1 MSETGAI
8 YVEGLDEL
16 LRKMDKLPAEVQRE
30 CFKAMQ
36 TASLD
41 IIADAKKNLRANGSV
56 VTGNLRASGKV
67 QKVDEKTLD
76 VGFFSSD
83 VKDKG
88 YASYVEYGRKPG
100 KMPPT
105 DILEAWLKKKHSRRN
120 INLNAIHAASVFSG
134 KSMEYLTRQAA
145 WAIAKGIAKN
155 GTKPYPFFEPAVKSG
170 WRKMIDKIA
179 KIVKI

>member
-16 LRKMDKLPAEVQRE
+16 LRKMDRLPAEVQRE

-36 TASLD
+36 RASLD
-41 IIADAKKNLRANGSV
+41 IIADAKSNLRVNGSV
-56 VTGNLRASGKV
+56 VTGNLRASGNV
-67 QKVDEKTLD
+67 QKVDDKTLD

-83 VKDKG
+83 SEKG

-100 KMPPT
+100 KMPPP
-105 DILEAWLKKKHSRRN
+105 DILEAWAYKKFRLSHKDATS
-120 INLNAIHAASVFSG
+120 
-134 KSMEYLTRQAA
+134 AA
-145 WAIAKGIAKN
+145 WALARSIAKK
-155 GTKPYPFFEPAVKSG
+155 GTKARPYFEPAVESG

>member
-16 LRKMDKLPAEVQRE
+16 LRKMDRLPAEVQRE

-36 TASLD
+36 RASLD
-41 IIADAKKNLRANGSV
+41 IIADAKSNLRVNGSV

-67 QKVDEKTLD
+67 QKVDDKTLD

-83 VKDKG
+83 SDKG

-100 KMPPT
+100 KMPPP
-105 DILEAWLKKKHSRRN
+105 DIIEAWAYKKFRLSHKDAR
-120 INLNAIHAASVFSG
+120 
-134 KSMEYLTRQAA
+134 SMA
-145 WAIAKGIAKN
+145 WALARSIAKK
-155 GTKPYPFFEPAVKSG
+155 GTKARPYFEPAVESG

>member
-16 LRKMDKLPAEVQRE
+16 LCKMDSLPAEVQRK

-36 TASLD
+36 SASLD
-41 IIADAKKNLRANGSV
+41 IIADAKGNLRANGSV

-83 VKDKG
+83 VENKG
-88 YASYVEYGRKPG
+88 YARYVEYGRKPG
-100 KMPPT
+100 KMPPP
-105 DILEAWLKKKHSRRN
+105 DILEAWAYKKFRLSHKDARS
-120 INLNAIHAASVFSG
+120 
-134 KSMEYLTRQAA
+134 AA
-145 WAIAKGIAKN
+145 WALARSIAKK
-155 GTKPYPFFEPAVKSG
+155 GTKARPYFEPAVESG

>member
-16 LRKMDKLPAEVQRE
+16 LRKMDSLPAEMQRK

-36 TASLD
+36 SASLD
-41 IIADAKKNLRANGSV
+41 IIADAKNNLRVNGSV

-67 QKVDEKTLD
+67 QKVDDKTLD

-83 VKDKG
+83 SEKG
-88 YASYVEYGRKPG
+88 YARYVEYGRKPG
-100 KMPPT
+100 KMPPP
-105 DILEAWLKKKHSRRN
+105 DILEAWAYKKFRLSHKDAR
-120 INLNAIHAASVFSG
+120 
-134 KSMEYLTRQAA
+134 SMA
-145 WAIAKGIAKN
+145 WALAHSIAKK
-155 GTKPYPFFEPAVKSG
+155 GTKARPFFEPAVESG

>member
-1 MSETGAI
+1 MSDTGAI

-16 LRKMDKLPAEVQRE
+16 LRKMDRLPAEVQRE

-36 TASLD
+36 RASLD
-41 IIADAKKNLRANGSV
+41 IIADAKSNLRVNGSV

-83 VKDKG
+83 SDKG

-100 KMPPT
+100 KMPPP
-105 DILEAWLKKKHSRRN
+105 DILEAWAYKKFRLSHKEAR
-120 INLNAIHAASVFSG
+120 
-134 KSMEYLTRQAA
+134 SMA
-145 WAIAKGIAKN
+145 WALARSIAKK
-155 GTKPYPFFEPAVKSG
+155 GTKARPFFEPAVESG

>member
-1 MSETGAI
+1 MSDTGAI

-16 LRKMDKLPAEVQRE
+16 LRKMDRLPAEVQRE

-41 IIADAKKNLRANGSV
+41 IIADAKSNLRVNGSV

-67 QKVDEKTLD
+67 QKVDDKTLD

-83 VKDKG
+83 SDKG

-100 KMPPT
+100 KMPPP
-105 DILEAWLKKKHSRRN
+105 DILEAWAYKKFRLSHKDAR
-120 INLNAIHAASVFSG
+120 
-134 KSMEYLTRQAA
+134 SMA
-145 WAIAKGIAKN
+145 WALARSIAKK
-155 GTKPYPFFEPAVKSG
+155 GTKDRPFFEPAVESG

>member
-16 LRKMDKLPAEVQRE
+16 LRKMDRLPAEVQRK

-36 TASLD
+36 SASLD
-41 IIADAKKNLRANGSV
+41 IIADAKGNLRANGSV

-83 VKDKG
+83 VENKG
-88 YASYVEYGRKPG
+88 YARYVEYGRKPG
-100 KMPPT
+100 KMPPP
-105 DILEAWLKKKHSRRN
+105 DILEAWAYKKFRLSHKDARS
-120 INLNAIHAASVFSG
+120 
-134 KSMEYLTRQAA
+134 AA
-145 WAIAKGIAKN
+145 WALARSIAKK
-155 GTKPYPFFEPAVKSG
+155 GTKARPFFEPAVESG

>member
-8 YVEGLDEL
+8 YVEGLDDL
-16 LRKMDKLPAEVQRE
+16 LRKMDRLPADVQRE

-41 IIADAKKNLRANGSV
+41 IIADAKGNLRVNGSV

-67 QKVDEKTLD
+67 QKVDDKTLD

-83 VKDKG
+83 VENKG
-88 YASYVEYGRKPG
+88 YARYVEYGRKPG
-100 KMPPT
+100 KMPPPN
-105 DILEAWLKKKHSRRN
+105 ILEAWAYKKFRLSHKEARS
-120 INLNAIHAASVFSG
+120 
-134 KSMEYLTRQAA
+134 AA
-145 WAIAKGIAKN
+145 WALARKIAKK
-155 GTKPYPFFEPAVKSG
+155 GTKAHPFFEPAVESG

>member
-16 LRKMDKLPAEVQRE
+16 LRKMDSLPAEVQRK

-36 TASLD
+36 SASLD
-41 IIADAKKNLRANGSV
+41 IIADAKGNLRANGSV

-83 VKDKG
+83 VENKG
-88 YASYVEYGRKPG
+88 YARYVEYGRKPG
-100 KMPPT
+100 KMPPP
-105 DILEAWLKKKHSRRN
+105 DILEAWAYKKFRLSHKEAR
-120 INLNAIHAASVFSG
+120 
-134 KSMEYLTRQAA
+134 SMA
-145 WAIAKGIAKN
+145 WASARSIAKK
-155 GTKPYPFFEPAVKSG
+155 GTKARPYFEPAVESG

>member
-16 LRKMDKLPAEVQRE
+16 LRKMDSLPAEVQRK

-36 TASLD
+36 SASLD
-41 IIADAKKNLRANGSV
+41 IIADAKGNLRVNGSV

-67 QKVDEKTLD
+67 QKVDDKTLD

-83 VKDKG
+83 SDKG

-100 KMPPT
+100 KMPPP
-105 DILEAWLKKKHSRRN
+105 DILEAWAYKKFRLSHKDAR
-120 INLNAIHAASVFSG
+120 
-134 KSMEYLTRQAA
+134 SMA
-145 WAIAKGIAKN
+145 WALARSIAKK
-155 GTKPYPFFEPAVKSG
+155 GTKARPYFEPAVESG

>member
-16 LRKMDKLPAEVQRE
+16 LRKMDRLPAEVQRE

-36 TASLD
+36 SASLD
-41 IIADAKKNLRANGSV
+41 IIADAKSNLRVNGSV

-83 VKDKG
+83 VENKG
-88 YASYVEYGRKPG
+88 YARYVEYGRKPG
-100 KMPPT
+100 KMPPP
-105 DILEAWLKKKHSRRN
+105 DILEAWAYKKFRLSHKDAR
-120 INLNAIHAASVFSG
+120 
-134 KSMEYLTRQAA
+134 SMA
-145 WAIAKGIAKN
+145 WALARSIAKK
-155 GTKPYPFFEPAVKSG
+155 GTKARPYFEPAVESG

>member
-1 MSETGAI
+1 MSDTGAI

-16 LRKMDKLPAEVQRE
+16 LRKMDRLPAEVQRE

-41 IIADAKKNLRANGSV
+41 IIADAKSNLRVNGSV

-67 QKVDEKTLD
+67 QKVDDKTLD
-76 VGFFSSD
+76 VGFFSLDS
-83 VKDKG
+83 DKG

-100 KMPPT
+100 KMPPPN
-105 DILEAWLKKKHSRRN
+105 ILEAWAYKKFRLSHKEAR
-120 INLNAIHAASVFSG
+120 
-134 KSMEYLTRQAA
+134 SMA
-145 WAIAKGIAKN
+145 WALARSIAKK
-155 GTKPYPFFEPAVKSG
+155 GTKARPFFEPAVESG

>member
-16 LRKMDKLPAEVQRE
+16 LRKMDRLPADVQRE

-41 IIADAKKNLRANGSV
+41 IIADAKGNLRVNGSV

-67 QKVDEKTLD
+67 QKVDDKTLD

-83 VKDKG
+83 ARDKG
-88 YASYVEYGRKPG
+88 YASYVEHGRKPG
-100 KMPPT
+100 KMPPP
-105 DILEAWLKKKHSRRN
+105 DILEAWAYKKFRLSHKDAR
-120 INLNAIHAASVFSG
+120 
-134 KSMEYLTRQAA
+134 SMA
-145 WAIAKGIAKN
+145 WAMARSIAKK
-155 GTKPYPFFEPAVKSG
+155 GTKARPYFEPAVESG

>member
-16 LRKMDKLPAEVQRE
+16 LRKMDNLPAEVQRK

-41 IIADAKKNLRANGSV
+41 IIADAKGNLRVNGSV

-67 QKVDEKTLD
+67 QKVDDKTLD

-83 VKDKG
+83 ARDKG

-100 KMPPT
+100 KMPPP
-105 DILEAWLKKKHSRRN
+105 DILEAWAYKKFRLSHKEARS
-120 INLNAIHAASVFSG
+120 
-134 KSMEYLTRQAA
+134 AA
-145 WAIAKGIAKN
+145 WALARSIAKK
-155 GTKPYPFFEPAVKSG
+155 GTKARPFFEPAVESG

>member
-16 LRKMDKLPAEVQRE
+16 LRKMDRLPAEVQRE

-36 TASLD
+36 SASLD
-41 IIADAKKNLRANGSV
+41 IIADAKSNLRVNGSV

-83 VKDKG
+83 VENKG
-88 YASYVEYGRKPG
+88 YARYVEYGRKPG
-100 KMPPT
+100 KMPPP
-105 DILEAWLKKKHSRRN
+105 DILEAWAYKKFRLSHKDARS
-120 INLNAIHAASVFSG
+120 
-134 KSMEYLTRQAA
+134 AA
-145 WAIAKGIAKN
+145 WALARSIAKK
-155 GTKPYPFFEPAVKSG
+155 GTKARPYFEPAVESG

>member
-1 MSETGAI
+1 MSDTGAI

-16 LRKMDKLPAEVQRE
+16 LRKMDRLPAEVQRE

-36 TASLD
+36 TASLE
-41 IIADAKKNLRANGSV
+41 IIADAKTNLRFNGSV

-67 QKVDEKTLD
+67 QKVDDKTLD

-83 VKDKG
+83 SDKG
-88 YASYVEYGRKPG
+88 YARYVELGRKPG
-100 KMPPT
+100 KMPPPA
-105 DILEAWLKKKHSRRN
+105 ILEAWAYKKFRLSHKEAR
-120 INLNAIHAASVFSG
+120 
-134 KSMEYLTRQAA
+134 SMA
-145 WAIAKGIAKN
+145 WALARSIAKK
-155 GTKPYPFFEPAVKSG
+155 GTKARPFFEPAVESG

>member
-16 LRKMDKLPAEVQRE
+16 LRKMDRLPAEVQRE

-41 IIADAKKNLRANGSV
+41 IIADAKSNLRVNGSV

-83 VKDKG
+83 VENKG
-88 YASYVEYGRKPG
+88 YARYVEYGRKPG
-100 KMPPT
+100 KMPPP
-105 DILEAWLKKKHSRRN
+105 DILEAWAYKKFRLSHKDARS
-120 INLNAIHAASVFSG
+120 
-134 KSMEYLTRQAA
+134 AA
-145 WAIAKGIAKN
+145 WALARSIAKK
-155 GTKPYPFFEPAVKSG
+155 GTKARPYFEPAVESG

>member
-41 IIADAKKNLRANGSV
+41 IIADAKSNLRVNGSV

-67 QKVDEKTLD
+67 QKVDDKTLD

-83 VKDKG
+83 VENKG
-88 YASYVEYGRKPG
+88 YARYVEYGRKPG
-100 KMPPT
+100 KMPPP
-105 DILEAWLKKKHSRRN
+105 DILEAWAYKKFRLSHKDARS
-120 INLNAIHAASVFSG
+120 
-134 KSMEYLTRQAA
+134 AA
-145 WAIAKGIAKN
+145 WALARSIAKK
-155 GTKPYPFFEPAVKSG
+155 GTKARPYFEPAVESG

-179 KIVKI
+179 KIVKK

>member
-16 LRKMDKLPAEVQRE
+16 LRKMDRLPAEVQRE

-36 TASLD
+36 RASLD
-41 IIADAKKNLRANGSV
+41 IIADAKSNLRVNGSV

-67 QKVDEKTLD
+67 QKVDDKTLD

-83 VKDKG
+83 SDKG
-88 YASYVEYGRKPG
+88 YASYVEYGRKTG
-100 KMPPT
+100 KMPPP
-105 DILEAWLKKKHSRRN
+105 DILEAWLKKKHSRSN
-120 INLNAIHAASVFSG
+120 INLHAIHAASVLSG

-155 GTKPYPFFEPAVKSG
+155 GTKPCPFFEPAVKSG

>member
-1 MSETGAI
+1 MSDTGAI

-16 LRKMDKLPAEVQRE
+16 LRKMDNLPAEVQSE

-41 IIADAKKNLRANGSV
+41 IIADAKGNLRVNGSV

-67 QKVDEKTLD
+67 QKVDDKTLD

-83 VKDKG
+83 ARDKG
-88 YASYVEYGRKPG
+88 YASYVEHGRKPG
-100 KMPPT
+100 KMPPP
-105 DILEAWLKKKHSRRN
+105 DILEAWAYKKFRLSHKEARS
-120 INLNAIHAASVFSG
+120 
-134 KSMEYLTRQAA
+134 AA
-145 WAIAKGIAKN
+145 WALARSIAKK
-155 GTKPYPFFEPAVKSG
+155 GTKPHPFFEPAVESG

>member
-16 LRKMDKLPAEVQRE
+16 LRKMDRLPAEVQRE

-36 TASLD
+36 RASLD
-41 IIADAKKNLRANGSV
+41 IIADAKTNLRVNGSV

-67 QKVDEKTLD
+67 QKVDDKTLD

-83 VKDKG
+83 VENKG
-88 YASYVEYGRKPG
+88 YARYVEYGRKPG
-100 KMPPT
+100 KMPPP
-105 DILEAWLKKKHSRRN
+105 DILEAWAYKKFRLSHKDAR
-120 INLNAIHAASVFSG
+120 
-134 KSMEYLTRQAA
+134 SMA
-145 WAIAKGIAKN
+145 WALARSIAKK
-155 GTKPYPFFEPAVKSG
+155 GTKARPFFEPAVESG

>member
-16 LRKMDKLPAEVQRE
+16 LRKMDRLPAEVQRE

-41 IIADAKKNLRANGSV
+41 IIADAKGNLRVNGSV

-67 QKVDEKTLD
+67 QKVDGKTLD

-83 VKDKG
+83 ARDKG
-88 YASYVEYGRKPG
+88 YASYVEHGRKPG
-100 KMPPT
+100 KMPPP
-105 DILEAWLKKKHSRRN
+105 DILEAWAYKKFRLSHKDAR
-120 INLNAIHAASVFSG
+120 
-134 KSMEYLTRQAA
+134 SMA
-145 WAIAKGIAKN
+145 WAMARSIAKK
-155 GTKPYPFFEPAVKSG
+155 GTKARPFFEPAVESG
-170 WRKMIDKIA
+170 WRKMMAKIA

>member
-16 LRKMDKLPAEVQRE
+16 LRKMDSLPAEVQRK

-36 TASLD
+36 SASLD
-41 IIADAKKNLRANGSV
+41 IIADAKTNLRVNGSV

-67 QKVDEKTLD
+67 QKVDDKTLD

-83 VKDKG
+83 VENKG
-88 YASYVEYGRKPG
+88 YARYVEYGRKPG
-100 KMPPT
+100 KMPPP
-105 DILEAWLKKKHSRRN
+105 DILEAWAYKKFRLSHKDARS
-120 INLNAIHAASVFSG
+120 
-134 KSMEYLTRQAA
+134 AA
-145 WAIAKGIAKN
+145 WALARSIAKK
-155 GTKPYPFFEPAVKSG
+155 GTKARPYFEPAVESG

>member
-1 MSETGAI
+1 MSDTGAI

-16 LRKMDKLPAEVQRE
+16 LRKMDSLPAEMQRK

-36 TASLD
+36 SASLD
-41 IIADAKKNLRANGSV
+41 IIADAKGNLRANGSV

-83 VKDKG
+83 VENKG
-88 YASYVEYGRKPG
+88 YARYVEYGRKPG
-100 KMPPT
+100 KMPPP
-105 DILEAWLKKKHSRRN
+105 DILEAWAYKKFRLSHKDARS
-120 INLNAIHAASVFSG
+120 
-134 KSMEYLTRQAA
+134 AA
-145 WAIAKGIAKN
+145 WALARSIAKK
-155 GTKPYPFFEPAVKSG
+155 GTKARPYFEPAVESG

>member
-1 MSETGAI
+1 MSDTGAI

-16 LRKMDKLPAEVQRE
+16 LRKMDRLPAEVQRE

-41 IIADAKKNLRANGSV
+41 IIADAKSNRRVNGSV

-67 QKVDEKTLD
+67 QKVDDKTLD

-100 KMPPT
+100 KMPPP
-105 DILEAWLKKKHSRRN
+105 DILKAWAYKKFRLSHKDARS
-120 INLNAIHAASVFSG
+120 
-134 KSMEYLTRQAA
+134 AA
-145 WAIAKGIAKN
+145 WALARSIAKK
-155 GTKPYPFFEPAVKSG
+155 GTKARPYFEPAVESG

>member
-1 MSETGAI
+1 MSDTGAI

-16 LRKMDKLPAEVQRE
+16 LRKMDSLPAEVQRK

-36 TASLD
+36 SASLD
-41 IIADAKKNLRANGSV
+41 IIADAKTNLRVNGSV

-83 VKDKG
+83 VENKG
-88 YASYVEYGRKPG
+88 YARYVEYGRKPG
-100 KMPPT
+100 KMPPP
-105 DILEAWLKKKHSRRN
+105 DILEAWAYKKFRLSHKDARS
-120 INLNAIHAASVFSG
+120 
-134 KSMEYLTRQAA
+134 AA
-145 WAIAKGIAKN
+145 WALARSIAKK
-155 GTKPYPFFEPAVKSG
+155 GTKARPYFEPAVESG

>member
-1 MSETGAI
+1 MSDTGAI

-16 LRKMDKLPAEVQRE
+16 LRKMDRLPAEVQRE

-41 IIADAKKNLRANGSV
+41 IIADAKTNLRVNGSV

-67 QKVDEKTLD
+67 QKVDDKTLD

-83 VKDKG
+83 VEDKG
-88 YASYVEYGRKPG
+88 YARYVEYGRKPG
-100 KMPPT
+100 KMPPP
-105 DILEAWLKKKHSRRN
+105 DILEAWAYKKFR
-120 INLNAIHAASVFSG
+120 FSH
-134 KSMEYLTRQAA
+134 KEARSKA
-145 WAIAKGIAKN
+145 WALARSIAKK
-155 GTKPYPFFEPAVKSG
+155 GTKARPYFEPAVESG
-170 WRKMIDKIA
+170 WRKMMDKIA

>member
-36 TASLD
+36 SASLD
-41 IIADAKKNLRANGSV
+41 IIADAKTNLRVNGSV

-67 QKVDEKTLD
+67 QKVDDKTLD

-83 VKDKG
+83 ARDKG
-88 YASYVEYGRKPG
+88 YASYVEHGRKPG
-100 KMPPT
+100 KMPPP
-105 DILEAWLKKKHSRRN
+105 DILEAWAYKKFRLSHKEARS
-120 INLNAIHAASVFSG
+120 
-134 KSMEYLTRQAA
+134 AA
-145 WAIAKGIAKN
+145 WALARLIAKK
-155 GTKPYPFFEPAVKSG
+155 GTKARPFFEPAVESG

>member
-8 YVEGLDEL
+8 YVESLDEL
-16 LRKMDKLPAEVQRE
+16 LRKMDSLPAEVQRK

-36 TASLD
+36 SASLD
-41 IIADAKKNLRANGSV
+41 IIADAKGNLRANGSV

-83 VKDKG
+83 VENKG
-88 YASYVEYGRKPG
+88 YARYVEYGRKPG
-100 KMPPT
+100 KMPPPY
-105 DILEAWLKKKHSRRN
+105 ILEAWAYKKFRLSHKDARS
-120 INLNAIHAASVFSG
+120 
-134 KSMEYLTRQAA
+134 AA
-145 WAIAKGIAKN
+145 WALARSIAKK
-155 GTKPYPFFEPAVKSG
+155 GTKARPYFEPAVESG

>member
-16 LRKMDKLPAEVQRE
+16 LRKMDRLPADVQRE

-41 IIADAKKNLRANGSV
+41 IIADAKGNLRVNGSV

-67 QKVDEKTLD
+67 QKVDDKTLD

-83 VKDKG
+83 ARDKG
-88 YASYVEYGRKPG
+88 YASYVEHGRKPG
-100 KMPPT
+100 KMPPP
-105 DILEAWLKKKHSRRN
+105 DILEAWAYKKFRLSHKEARS
-120 INLNAIHAASVFSG
+120 
-134 KSMEYLTRQAA
+134 AA
-145 WAIAKGIAKN
+145 WALARSIAKK
-155 GTKPYPFFEPAVKSG
+155 GTKAHPFFEPAVESG
-170 WRKMIDKIA
+170 WRKMMAKIA

>member
-1 MSETGAI
+1 MSDTGAI

-16 LRKMDKLPAEVQRE
+16 LRKMDRLPAEVQRE
-30 CFKAMQ
+30 CFRAMQ
-36 TASLD
+36 SASLD
-41 IIADAKKNLRANGSV
+41 IIADAKGNLRVNGSV

-67 QKVDEKTLD
+67 QKVDDKTLD

-83 VKDKG
+83 ARDKG

-100 KMPPT
+100 KMPPP
-105 DILEAWLKKKHSRRN
+105 DILEAWAYKKFRLSHKEARS
-120 INLNAIHAASVFSG
+120 
-134 KSMEYLTRQAA
+134 AA
-145 WAIAKGIAKN
+145 WALARSIAKK
-155 GTKPYPFFEPAVKSG
+155 GTKARPYFEPAVESG

>member
-16 LRKMDKLPAEVQRE
+16 IRKMDRLPAEVQRE

-41 IIADAKKNLRANGSV
+41 IIADAKGNLRINGSV

-67 QKVDEKTLD
+67 QKVDDKTLD

-83 VKDKG
+83 VEDKG
-88 YASYVEYGRKPG
+88 YARYVEYGRKPG
-100 KMPPT
+100 KMPPP
-105 DILEAWLKKKHSRRN
+105 DILEAWAYKKFRLSHKDAR
-120 INLNAIHAASVFSG
+120 
-134 KSMEYLTRQAA
+134 SMA
-145 WAIAKGIAKN
+145 WALARSIAKK
-155 GTKPYPFFEPAVKSG
+155 GTKARPYFEPAVESG

>member
-16 LRKMDKLPAEVQRE
+16 LRKMDRLPAEVQRE

-36 TASLD
+36 RASLD
-41 IIADAKKNLRANGSV
+41 IIADAKSNLRANGSV

-67 QKVDEKTLD
+67 QKVDDKTLD

-83 VKDKG
+83 SDKG

-100 KMPPT
+100 KMPPP
-105 DILEAWLKKKHSRRN
+105 DILEAWAYKKFRLSHKDARS
-120 INLNAIHAASVFSG
+120 
-134 KSMEYLTRQAA
+134 AA
-145 WAIAKGIAKN
+145 WALARSIAKK
-155 GTKPYPFFEPAVKSG
+155 GTKARPFFEPAVESG

>member
-16 LRKMDKLPAEVQRE
+16 LRKMDSLPAEVQRK

-36 TASLD
+36 SASLD
-41 IIADAKKNLRANGSV
+41 IIADAKGNLRVNGSV

-67 QKVDEKTLD
+67 QKVDDKTLD

-83 VKDKG
+83 VENKG
-88 YASYVEYGRKPG
+88 YARYVEYGRKPG
-100 KMPPT
+100 KMPPP
-105 DILEAWLKKKHSRRN
+105 DILEAWAYKKFRLSHKDARS
-120 INLNAIHAASVFSG
+120 
-134 KSMEYLTRQAA
+134 AA
-145 WAIAKGIAKN
+145 WALARSIAKK
-155 GTKPYPFFEPAVKSG
+155 GTKARPYFEPAVESG

>member
-1 MSETGAI
+1 MSDTGAI

-16 LRKMDKLPAEVQRE
+16 LRKMDRLPAEVQRE

-41 IIADAKKNLRANGSV
+41 IIADAKTNLRVNGSV

-67 QKVDEKTLD
+67 QKVDDKTLD

-83 VKDKG
+83 ARDKG

-100 KMPPT
+100 KMPPP
-105 DILEAWLKKKHSRRN
+105 DILEAWAYKKFRLSHKDAR
-120 INLNAIHAASVFSG
+120 
-134 KSMEYLTRQAA
+134 SMA
-145 WAIAKGIAKN
+145 WAMARSIAKK
-155 GTKPYPFFEPAVKSG
+155 GTKARPFFEPAVESG
-170 WRKMIDKIA
+170 WRIMIDKIA

>member
-16 LRKMDKLPAEVQRE
+16 LRKMDSLPAEVQRK

-36 TASLD
+36 SASLD
-41 IIADAKKNLRANGSV
+41 IIADAKGNLRANGSV

-83 VKDKG
+83 SDKG

-100 KMPPT
+100 KMPPP
-105 DILEAWLKKKHSRRN
+105 DILEAWAYKKFRLSHKDARS
-120 INLNAIHAASVFSG
+120 
-134 KSMEYLTRQAA
+134 AA
-145 WAIAKGIAKN
+145 WALARSIAKK
-155 GTKPYPFFEPAVKSG
+155 GTKARPYFEPAVESG

>member
-1 MSETGAI
+1 MSDTGAI

-16 LRKMDKLPAEVQRE
+16 LRKMDRLPADVQRE

-41 IIADAKKNLRANGSV
+41 IIADAKTNLRVNGSV

-67 QKVDEKTLD
+67 QKVDDKTLD

-83 VKDKG
+83 ARDKG
-88 YASYVEYGRKPG
+88 YASYVEHGRKPG
-100 KMPPT
+100 KMPPP
-105 DILEAWLKKKHSRRN
+105 DILEAWAYKKFRLSHKEARS
-120 INLNAIHAASVFSG
+120 
-134 KSMEYLTRQAA
+134 AA
-145 WAIAKGIAKN
+145 WALARSISKK
-155 GTKPYPFFEPAVKSG
+155 GTKAHPFFEPAVESG

>member
-16 LRKMDKLPAEVQRE
+16 LRKMDRLPAEVQRE

-41 IIADAKKNLRANGSV
+41 IIADAKGNLRVNGSV

-67 QKVDEKTLD
+67 QNVDDKTLD

-83 VKDKG
+83 ARDKG
-88 YASYVEYGRKPG
+88 YASYVEHGRKPG
-100 KMPPT
+100 KMPPP
-105 DILEAWLKKKHSRRN
+105 DILEAWAYKKFRLSHKEARS
-120 INLNAIHAASVFSG
+120 
-134 KSMEYLTRQAA
+134 AA
-145 WAIAKGIAKN
+145 WALARSIAKK
-155 GTKPYPFFEPAVKSG
+155 GTKARPFFEPAVESG